1 MANNN
6 QCIRSKLKNMKV
18 VKINAEVN
26 LSSGMVV
33 GLGSVLVI
41 AEAYTDNKSQKD
53 GVIPSQVATLLYQNE
68 QAIIDGKVS
77 IPNVADF
84 NTTMSGNLD
93 VARYETEAAEVMLI
107 EFVVGTL
114 TPIYGEENIE
124 VITL

>member
-1 MANNN
+1 VANNN

>member
-1 MANNN
+1 
-6 QCIRSKLKNMKV
+6 MKV

>member
-1 MANNN
+1 
-6 QCIRSKLKNMKV
+6 MKV

-26 LSSGMVV
+26 LSSGMIV
-33 GLGSVLVI
+33 GIGSVLVI

-53 GVIPSQVATLLYQNE
+53 GTIPSQVATLLFQNE
-68 QAIIDGKVS
+68 QAILDGKVS

-124 VITL
+124 VITI

>member
-1 MANNN
+1 
-6 QCIRSKLKNMKV
+6 MKA

-26 LSSGMVV
+26 LSSGMIV
-33 GLGSVLVI
+33 GIGSILVI

-53 GVIPSQVATLLYQNE
+53 GTIPSQVATLLFQNE
-68 QAIIDGKVS
+68 QAILDGKVS

-93 VARYETEAAEVMLI
+93 VTRYETEAAEVMLI

-114 TPIYGEENIE
+114 TPIYGAENIE
-124 VITL
+124 VITI

>member
-1 MANNN
+1 
-6 QCIRSKLKNMKV
+6 MKI

-26 LSSGMVV
+26 LLSGMVV
-33 GLGSVLVI
+33 PTGSVLVI
-41 AEAYTDNKSQKD
+41 SEAYTDNKSQKD
-53 GVIPSQVATLLYQNE
+53 GIIPAQVATLLYQNE
-68 QAIIDGKVS
+68 QAITDGKVS

-93 VARYETEAAEVMLI
+93 VTRYETEAAEVMLI

-114 TPIYGEENIE
+114 SLVYGEENIE

>member
-1 MANNN
+1 
-6 QCIRSKLKNMKV
+6 MKV

-26 LSSGMVV
+26 LSSGMIV
-33 GLGSVLVI
+33 GIGSVLVI
-41 AEAYTDNKSQKD
+41 SEAYTDNKSQAN
-53 GVIPSQVATLLYQNE
+53 GVIPSQVATLLFQNE

>member
-1 MANNN
+1 
-6 QCIRSKLKNMKV
+6 MKA

-26 LSSGMVV
+26 LSSGMIV
-33 GLGSVLVI
+33 GIGSVLVI

-53 GVIPSQVATLLYQNE
+53 GTIPSQVATLLFQNE
-68 QAIIDGKVS
+68 QAILDGKVS

-114 TPIYGEENIE
+114 TPIYGAENIE
-124 VITL
+124 VITI

>member
-1 MANNN
+1 
-6 QCIRSKLKNMKV
+6 MKV

-33 GLGSVLVI
+33 GIGSVLVI

-53 GVIPSQVATLLYQNE
+53 GVIPSQIATLLYQNE

-93 VARYETEAAEVMLI
+93 VTRYETEAAEVMLI

-114 TPIYGEENIE
+114 TPIYGAENIE
-124 VITL
+124 VITI

>member
-1 MANNN
+1 
-6 QCIRSKLKNMKV
+6 MKV

-53 GVIPSQVATLLYQNE
+53 GVIPSQVATLLFQNE

-114 TPIYGEENIE
+114 TPIYGAENIE
-124 VITL
+124 VITI

>member
-1 MANNN
+1 
-6 QCIRSKLKNMKV
+6 MKV

-26 LSSGMVV
+26 LSSGMIV
-33 GLGSVLVI
+33 GIGSVLVI

-53 GVIPSQVATLLYQNE
+53 GTIPSQVATLLYQNE

-84 NTTMSGNLD
+84 NTTMSGSLD
-93 VARYETEAAEVMLI
+93 VTRYETEAAEVMLI

>member
-1 MANNN
+1 
-6 QCIRSKLKNMKV
+6 MKV

-26 LSSGMVV
+26 LSSGMIV
-33 GLGSVLVI
+33 GIGSVLVI

-53 GVIPSQVATLLYQNE
+53 GTIPSQVATLLYQNE

-93 VARYETEAAEVMLI
+93 VTRYETEAAEVMLI

>member
-1 MANNN
+1 
-6 QCIRSKLKNMKV
+6 MKV

-53 GVIPSQVATLLYQNE
+53 GVIPSQVATLLFQNE

-77 IPNVADF
+77 ILNVADF

-114 TPIYGEENIE
+114 TPIYGAENIE
-124 VITL
+124 VITI